1 MSLNDIPSSE
11 RIRIGFFGKRNSG
24 KSSLVNAITNQE
36 LSVVSDVKG
45 TTTDPVSKSMEILPL
60 GAVVITDT
68 PGYDD
73 EGTLGRQ
80 RVKKT
85 MEILNKTD
93 IAVLTI
99 EPSVGI
105 TPSDRELIDTFKR
118 KGINYI
124 VVYTKCD
131 LKYPDKKLNDN
142 EIAVSS
148 KTKAGINELRV
159 LLGRLAPK
167 NKNELRLIGDFIK
180 KDDIVVFVT
189 PIDES
194 APKGRLILPQQQA
207 VRDALDAGAVSVVVQ
222 DSQLKNTLK
231 LLNKKPKAVVTDSQA
246 FKKVDEL
253 TPNDVLLTSF
263 SILMARCK
271 GLLKSA
277 VYGAAYIDKLKDGD
291 TVLISEGC
299 THHRQCKDIGTV
311 KLPEWLR
318 RYTKKNLNFEFTS
331 GGEFPQDLSGY
342 ALVIHCGG
350 CMLSEREMTHRV
362 GCADECETPITNYGI
377 AIAHINGILKRSL
390 EIMPEYSGIFG

>member
-99 EPSVGI
+99 EPSAGI
-105 TPSDRELIDTFKR
+105 TTSDRELIDTFKR

-167 NKNELRLIGDFIK
+167 NKNELRLIGDFIE

-207 VRDALDAGAVSVVVQ
+207 IRDALDAGAVSVVVQ
-222 DSQLKNTLK
+222 DTQLKNTLK

-318 RYTKKNLNFEFTS
+318 RYTKKNLSFEFTS
-331 GGEFPQDLSGY
+331 GGEFPQDLSSY

-350 CMLSEREMTHRV
+350 CMLSEREMMHRV
-362 GCADECETPITNYGI
+362 SCADECETPITNYGI

>member
-1 MSLNDIPSSE
+1 MSLNDIPISE

-24 KSSLVNAITNQE
+24 KSSLVNAVTNQE

-68 PGYDD
+68 AGYDD

-99 EPSVGI
+99 EASVGI
-105 TPSDRELIDTFKR
+105 TPSDRELIDAFIK

-124 VVYTKCD
+124 VAYTKCD
-131 LKYPDKKLNDN
+131 LMYPDKKLNDN
-142 EIAVSS
+142 EIILSS
-148 KTKAGINELRV
+148 KTKKGINELRI
-159 LLGRLAPK
+159 LLGKLAPK
-167 NKNELRLIGDFIK
+167 NKSELKLIGDFIK
-180 KDDIVVFVT
+180 KDDVVVFVT

-207 VRDALDAGAVSVVVQ
+207 IRDALDTGAVSLVVQ
-222 DSQLKNTLK
+222 DTQLENVFK
-231 LLNKKPKAVVTDSQA
+231 LLDKKPRVVVTDSQA
-246 FKKVDEL
+246 FEKVSEL
-253 TPNDVLLTSF
+253 TPDDVPLTSF

-277 VYGAAYIDKLKDGD
+277 VYGAAYIDKLNDGD

-311 KLPEWLR
+311 KLPEWLEK
-318 RYTKKNLNFEFTS
+318 YTKKNLEFKFTS

-350 CMLSEREMTHRV
+350 CMLSEREMLHRV
-362 GCADECETPITNYGI
+362 SCAEECGTPITNYGI

-390 EIMPEYSGIFG
+390 EIMPEYSSVFE